1 MSAGWFKWMQV
12 DAKGSPQ
19 KKAVPSFEK
28 TLKIR
33 NSLNL
38 NSSNRNSSQLK
49 PMFAIREWPSSSFRP
64 IAKELQKAKGSRHV
78 PYSTPSEHRENARC
92 SIPPLANGSNNMLE
106 QYANKREV
114 QDWKG
119 LGWLKSGR
127 TFLIPFSGSTDSVEP
142 LLGSAL
148 WNWLLTTG

>member
-19 KKAVPSFEK
+19 KKLFPVSKKLWGFE
-28 TLKIR
+28 TLWT
-33 NSLNL
+33 STL
-38 NSSNRNSSQLK
+38 RNSSQLR
-49 PMFAIREWPSSSFRP
+49 PMFAIGEWPSSSFRP
-64 IAKELQKAKGSRHV
+64 IAKELQKAKGSRQV

-142 LLGSAL
+142 LLGSGL
-148 WNWLLTTG
+148 RNWSLTTG